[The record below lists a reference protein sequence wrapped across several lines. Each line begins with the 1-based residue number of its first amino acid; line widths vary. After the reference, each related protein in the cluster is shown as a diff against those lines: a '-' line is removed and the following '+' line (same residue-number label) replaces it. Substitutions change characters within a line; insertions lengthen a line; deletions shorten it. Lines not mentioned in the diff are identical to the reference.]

1 MEHPVLET
9 QMIDVSDKP
18 VTARKARAEGFITM
32 QPETLRAIVQREI
45 KKGDVLLIAQLAGI
59 QGAKKCADLIPL
71 CHPLPLSSVK
81 VSLQP
86 DTDRNAVLITAE
98 VKVQG
103 QTGVEMEALA
113 AVSAAALTVYD
124 MCKAMDRSL
133 CISGITLVAKEGG
146 VNGPWT
152 REESH
157 V

>member
-1 MEHPVLET
+1 MDSSLET
-9 QMIDVSDKP
+9 QMIDVSGKP

-71 CHPLPLSSVK
+71 CHPLPLSSVQVK
-81 VSLQP
+81 LQP
-86 DTDRNAVLITAE
+86 DRERNAVLISAE

-124 MCKAMDRSL
+124 MCKAIDRSL
-133 CISGITLVAKEGG
+133 CISGIALVAKEGG
-146 VNGPWT
+146 VNGSWT
-152 REESH
+152 REDTH